1 MRRDALTGAV
11 ALAAMALASCG
22 PGREGTMI
30 NAGICADF
38 KAPAASSTVTADP
51 AAPVED
57 CLHRWAYSL
66 AGGRDSAEVVADATA
81 AACGAALGRWNET
94 ALSQQGGAQPNAL
107 SLTSGQPTNA
117 LAEHAAFVHGRAL
130 FYVVQ
135 ARAGRCAAPPA
146 TNGVPAGT

>member
-22 PGREGTMI
+22 PGRDGTMI

-38 KAPAASSTVTADP
+38 KAPTAPVAATAD

-81 AACGAALGRWNET
+81 AACGAALGRWNEA
-94 ALSQQGGAQPNAL
+94 ALAQQGGAQPNAL

-135 ARAGRCAAPPA
+135 ARAGRCAPPSA
-146 TNGVPAGT
+146 TNGVPA